1 MSKVQKFVLEQFTA
15 FDARTEFEFNPGI
28 NVFIGTNSTGKT
40 HALKAIYTMLKICE
54 NAKRDFSGNP
64 LDEMKRLEVMAQD
77 KFAKI
82 FKPHKEKIGHLVR
95 HHQGRR
101 SGTVELNYDNRNLK
115 IEITTLGNFSLISN
129 KLPEPVP
136 SVFLPAHEFLSAY
149 PGFISA
155 YELRETA
162 FDETYYDLAL
172 ALNATPLLGRKQEE
186 IKILVDPLQKAIQG
200 AKIIQEDGQFYI
212 KLPEAKLEAP
222 LVAEGYRKLAG
233 LIYLLTNGSLTKNGI
248 LFWDEPEANLNPKL
262 VKTIVDTLKILAASG
277 VQIFISTHDYLVSQE
292 LSLLAEYGEWKDIKF
307 FAFQQSKRGAGV
319 IIEQGD
325 NLTQISHNPILDEFV
340 AHYDREINLFNK

>member
-1 MSKVQKFVLEQFTA
+1 MDKVQKLVLEQFTA

-54 NAKRDFSGNP
+54 RAKRDFSGNP

-77 KFAKI
+77 KFEKV
-82 FKPHKEKIGHLVR
+82 FKPQKIGHLVR
-95 HHQGRR
+95 HHRGQRT
-101 SGTVELNYDNRNLK
+101 GTVELTYNGKN
-115 IEITTLGNFSLISN
+115 IAVETTTQSKFSLISKN
-129 KLPEPVP
+129 LPEPVQ

-149 PGFISA
+149 QGFISA

-172 ALNATPLLGRKQEE
+172 ALNAAQLLGKKQEE
-186 IKILVDPLQKAIQG
+186 IKSLVGPLEKAIQD
-200 AKIIQEDGQFYI
+200 AKVTQDKGQFFI
-212 KLPEAKLEAP
+212 KLPEAKLESP

-233 LIYLLTNGSLTKNGI
+233 LIYLLNNGSLTQNGI

-277 VQIFISTHDYLVSQE
+277 VQVFISTHDYLVSQE
-292 LSLLAEYGEWKDIKF
+292 LSLLAEYGEWKDIRF
-307 FAFQQSKRGAGV
+307 FAFQQPKRGAGV
-319 IIEQGD
+319 IVEWAD
-325 NLTQISHNPILDEFV
+325 NLTQISHNPILDEFA
-340 AHYDREINLFNK
+340 AHYDRETSLFNK